1 MAKLTS
7 AERKQLPSSDFAEPK
22 ERKYPMEDRA
32 HAQNALSRVSQF
44 GSSKQKSL
52 VRAKAARKFGMGKG
66 KATK

>member
-7 AERKQLPSSDFAEPK
+7 AERKELPSSDFAEPK
-22 ERKYPMEDRA
+22 ERKYPEQDRD

-44 GSSKQKSL
+44 GSSKQKSA
-52 VRAKAARKFGMGKG
+52 VRSMAKRKFGMGKG

>member
-7 AERKQLPSSDFAEPK
+7 AERKELPSSDFAEPK
-22 ERKYPMEDRA
+22 ERKYPEQDRA

-44 GSSKQKSL
+44 GSSKQKSA
-52 VRAKAARKFGMGKG
+52 VRSMAKRKFGMGKG